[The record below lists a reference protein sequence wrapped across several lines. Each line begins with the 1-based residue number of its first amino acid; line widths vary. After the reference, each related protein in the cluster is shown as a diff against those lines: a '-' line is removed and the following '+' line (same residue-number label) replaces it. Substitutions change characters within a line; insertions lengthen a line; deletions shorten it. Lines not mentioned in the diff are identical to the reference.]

1 MLDFITSRAN
11 ISYPE
16 NNSSIASRYLK
27 QPVTNNYDGTPEVP
41 PTSNIKGID
50 LVTEG
55 VLTMNRTL
63 YLLRELAKDD
73 VDFDIFLQL
82 DEDNGAAKLAKI
94 ISEECTDLNLFVGKA
109 TTQPMKLCSLMSA
122 SGITLS
128 SSSKKQQKSLAKTS
142 PYGIIKAD
150 TKMPQFC

>member
-1 MLDFITSRAN
+1 MVDFILKPGEQNRIGGRTTN
-11 ISYPE
+11 IG
-16 NNSSIASRYLK
+16 SRYLK

-109 TTQPMKLCSLMSA
+109 NNTAHETLLFDVSVRHNLVEQLKEAAEKL
-122 SGITLS
+122 GKNVTIR
-128 SSSKKQQKSLAKTS
+128 
-142 PYGIIKAD
+142 YY
-150 TKMPQFC
+150 